1 MKNTILILS
10 VLLGMCSCNDF
21 LTIRPKSD
29 ITEKELLSTPEG
41 IEDALY
47 GVYGKLGEKS
57 LYGGAMTWQIPDM
70 LAQYYEFGY
79 EFSNWSALV
88 NFEKDTE
95 YPMQYYAGIWTNM
108 YQAIGYVNNVV
119 NSLLKQDE
127 SSMKYYSIYL
137 GEALGLRAFMH
148 FDLVRSYAPHV
159 TRKPDEQGIP
169 YVLKWTPLVTPFSSV
184 GKVYANVISE
194 LKESERLLIRG
205 MEKMDEGNAFTQTPQ
220 IHFNLYAAQATL
232 ARVYW
237 MMGDLDSARIYALK
251 VIESQKFELCSGEE
265 VRDLVASVVANKEAI
280 WGVYNKSL
288 MDEFRGFFYESTT
301 GYLIKPNSNFSDLYV
316 NDGPVDNERRL
327 GWFREKN
334 GNAKDGVLFMKLFNE
349 AIMTGKAFEYKGIPG
364 VNLIRLPE
372 MYLIVAE
379 SLLEKDPALA
389 TEYYDRFIVTRG
401 LQAFKEK
408 SKTVTLED
416 INKERRK
423 EFIGEGQEIYNM
435 KRQLR
440 EVTTPKGTLE
450 GTDELYQF
458 VIPVDEFDYRYMDEE
473 VVE

>member
-1 MKNTILILS
+1 MKNYILILG

-29 ITEKELLSTPEG
+29 ITEEELLTTSEG
-41 IEDALY
+41 VEDALY
-47 GVYGKLGEKS
+47 GVYGKLAGVG
-57 LYGGAMTWQIPDM
+57 LYGGAMTWKIPDM
-70 LAQYYEFGY
+70 MAQYYEFDNSY
-79 EFSNWSALV
+79 SNWTALV
-88 NFEKDTE
+88 NYDKNSDYTREFH
-95 YPMQYYAGIWTNM
+95 AGIWTQM

-127 SSMKYYSIYL
+127 NSMKYYSVYL

-159 TRKPDEQGIP
+159 ARKPDDRGIP
-169 YVLKWTPLVTPFSSV
+169 YALRWTPLVTPFSSV
-184 GKVYANVISE
+184 GKVYEHVISE
-194 LKESERLLIRG
+194 LKESERLLTKG
-205 MEKMDEGNAFTQTPQ
+205 MEKMDAGNAFTQTPQ

-237 MMGDLDSARIYALK
+237 MKGDLDSACIYALK
-251 VIESQKFELCSGEE
+251 VIESNKFELCSADEIMTA
-265 VRDLVASVVANKEAI
+265 VASVVSAKEAI
-280 WGVYNKSL
+280 WGLYNKSL
-288 MDEFRGFFYESTT
+288 TDELRSFFYESKADNPF
-301 GYLIKPNSNFSDLYV
+301 KPHSNYTELYV
-316 NDGPVDNERRL
+316 NDGLVDNERRL
-327 GWFREKN
+327 RWFREKS
-334 GNAKDGVLFMKLFNE
+334 GNAKAGIFFMKLFDE
-349 AIMTGKAFEYKGIPG
+349 AIMSGNAFEYQGIPG

-389 TEYYDRFIVTRG
+389 TDYYDRYIVTRG

-408 SKTVTLED
+408 GRTVTLED

-423 EFIGEGQEIYNM
+423 EFIGEGQEFYNM

-440 EVTTPKGTLE
+440 NIAAPAGNLE
-450 GTDELYQF
+450 GTDGLYQF
-458 VIPVDEFDYRYMDEE
+458 LIPVDEFEYRYDDEE
-473 VVE
+473 VIK